1 MKVIIPILFFLF
13 FRNPDLSE
21 VRKMYVDASK
31 SKVSA
36 DAFLAKV
43 KSIPDADADKKL
55 VAYKGCAIA
64 LQGKFA
70 SKIKEKKK
78 FLTKGALL
86 VDGAIKAEPKDVEL
100 RMIRLSI
107 QETLPLI
114 ITSYRKNIKEDKDF
128 ILANYKS
135 LEPEMEAFVKNF
147 IQQSESFSSDE
158 KQAAK

>member
-1 MKVIIPILFFLF
+1 MKAIIPILFFLF
-13 FRNPDLSE
+13 FSNPEISE
-21 VRKMYVDASK
+21 VRKIYTDASK
-31 SKVSA
+31 SKASA

-43 KSIPDADADKKL
+43 KSISDNDPDEKL

-70 SKIKEKKK
+70 SKIKDKKK

-86 VDGAIKAEPKDVEL
+86 VEAAIKKVPNDVEL

-114 ITSYRKNIKEDKDF
+114 VTSYRKNIKEDKAY
-128 ILANYKS
+128 ILAHYKS
-135 LEPEMEAFVKNF
+135 LEQEMESFIKNF
-147 IQQSESFSSDE
+147 IQQSESFSTEE
-158 KQAAK
+158 KAAK

>member
-1 MKVIIPILFFLF
+1 MKAMIPILFLLF
-13 FRNPDLSE
+13 FSNPEISE
-21 VRKMYVDASK
+21 VRKIYVDASK
-31 SKVSA
+31 TKASA
-36 DAFLAKV
+36 DAFLNKV
-43 KSIPDADADKKL
+43 KSISDTDPDKKL

-70 SKIKEKKK
+70 SKIKDKKK

-86 VDGAIKAEPKDVEL
+86 VDASIKAEPNNVEL

-114 ITSYRKNIKEDKDF
+114 ITSYRKNIKEDKAY
-128 ILANYKS
+128 ILAHYKS
-135 LEPEMEAFVKNF
+135 LEPEMESYIKNF
-147 IQQSESFSSDE
+147 IQQSESFSADE

>member
-1 MKVIIPILFFLF
+1 MKAIIPILFFLF
-13 FRNPDLSE
+13 FSNPEISE
-21 VRKMYVDASK
+21 VRKIYTDASK
-31 SKVSA
+31 SKASA

-43 KSIPDADADKKL
+43 KSISDNDPNEKL

-70 SKIKEKKK
+70 SKIKDKKK

-86 VDGAIKAEPKDVEL
+86 VEAAIKKVPNDVEL

-114 ITSYRKNIKEDKDF
+114 VTSYRKNIKEDKAY
-128 ILANYKS
+128 ILAHYKS
-135 LEPEMEAFVKNF
+135 LEQEMESFIKNF
-147 IQQSESFSSDE
+147 IQQSESFSTEE
-158 KQAAK
+158 KAAK

>member
-1 MKVIIPILFFLF
+1 MKVIIPILFFIF
-13 FRNPDLSE
+13 FSNPDISE
-21 VRKMYVDASK
+21 VRKIYVDASK
-31 SKVSA
+31 SKASA

-43 KSIPDADADKKL
+43 KNIPDTDSDKKL

-70 SKIKEKKK
+70 SKIKDKKK

-86 VDGAIKAEPKDVEL
+86 VDGSIKSDPNSVEL

-128 ILANYKS
+128 ILTHYKS
-135 LEPEMEAFVKNF
+135 LEPEMESYIKNF
-147 IQQSESFSSDE
+147 IQQSESFSTEE

>member
-1 MKVIIPILFFLF
+1 MKAIIPILFFLF
-13 FRNPDLSE
+13 FSNPEISE
-21 VRKMYVDASK
+21 VRKIYTDASK
-31 SKVSA
+31 SKASA

-43 KSIPDADADKKL
+43 KSISDNDPDEKL

-70 SKIKEKKK
+70 SKIKDKKK

-86 VDGAIKAEPKDVEL
+86 VEAAIKKAPNDVEL

-114 ITSYRKNIKEDKDF
+114 VTSYRKNIKEDKAY
-128 ILANYKS
+128 ILAHYKS
-135 LEPEMEAFVKNF
+135 LDPEMESFIKNF
-147 IQQSESFSSDE
+147 IQQSESFSTEE
-158 KQAAK
+158 KAAK

>member
-1 MKVIIPILFFLF
+1 MKAIIPILFFLF
-13 FRNPDLSE
+13 FSNPDISE
-21 VRKMYVDASK
+21 VRKMYVDASG
-31 SKVSA
+31 SKASA
-36 DAFLAKV
+36 AAFLAKT
-43 KSIPDADADKKL
+43 KGISDADPDKKL

-70 SKIKEKKK
+70 SKIKDKKK

-128 ILANYKS
+128 ILVNFKS

>member
-13 FRNPDLSE
+13 FSNPDISE
-21 VRKMYVDASK
+21 VRKIYVDASK
-31 SKVSA
+31 SKAAA

-43 KSIPDADADKKL
+43 KNIPDTDSDKKL

-70 SKIKEKKK
+70 SKIKDKKK

-86 VDGAIKAEPKDVEL
+86 VDGSIKSDPNSVEL

-128 ILANYKS
+128 ILSHYKS
-135 LEPEMEAFVKNF
+135 LEPEMENYIRNF
-147 IQQSESFSSDE
+147 IQQSESFSTEE